1 MKTCA
6 HTISCCVYNGNI
18 QLLSHTHIHTLTHT
32 HTHTDGPRAALA
44 VVDWPWKHQVW
55 QTLTN
60 TQISTNT
67 DKHWQTLTNT
77 PSMTTTL
84 TNPNTRNVP
93 WSGREK
99 IEWAQLSAWANTQTH
114 IYSININTSAFT
126 SHMHKHLSTSHVN
139 MSQGLQCHYI
149 PMQTIFFPLW
159 RHSWCHAMSSL
170 KMCNMNKRGMIRCT
184 ACHSQKTAEI
194 IHNELIKPGTNTGN
208 KATKKTQ
215 LVLMPSDSHQD
226 QWSSQWHQWHSSNP
240 MMCTRPMPIKTYLGP
255 CGTCHSLRNT
265 RSM

>member
-32 HTHTDGPRAALA
+32 HTDGPRAALA

-60 TQISTNT
+60 TQISMCVNT
-67 DKHWQTLTNT
+67 L
-77 PSMTTTL
+77 SMTTTL

-114 IYSININTSAFT
+114 LYSININTSAFT

-149 PMQTIFFPLW
+149 PMQTVFFHYEGTPNVTPCHHSRCATWTREAWSDVLHATLKKRQRIFI
-159 RHSWCHAMSSL
+159 
-170 KMCNMNKRGMIRCT
+170 MN
-184 ACHSQKTAEI
+184 
-194 IHNELIKPGTNTGN
+194 
-208 KATKKTQ
+208 
-215 LVLMPSDSHQD
+215 
-226 QWSSQWHQWHSSNP
+226 W
-240 MMCTRPMPIKTYLGP
+240 
-255 CGTCHSLRNT
+255 
-265 RSM
+265 

>member
-1 MKTCA
+1 MQELFGCMCTQTNEDMC
-6 HTISCCVYNGNI
+6 TYYFLLCVQWQYTTAI
-18 QLLSHTHIHTLTHT
+18 THSHTHT

-60 TQISTNT
+60 PQISMCVNT
-67 DKHWQTLTNT
+67 L
-77 PSMTTTL
+77 SMTTTL

-93 WSGREK
+93 WSGREGREK

-149 PMQTIFFPLW
+149 PMQTVFFHYEGTPNATPCH
-159 RHSWCHAMSSL
+159 HS
-170 KMCNMNKRGMIRCT
+170 RC
-184 ACHSQKTAEI
+184 
-194 IHNELIKPGTNTGN
+194 
-208 KATKKTQ
+208 AT
-215 LVLMPSDSHQD
+215 
-226 QWSSQWHQWHSSNP
+226 W
-240 MMCTRPMPIKTYLGP
+240 TREAWANILHTTLQIGRDY
-255 CGTCHSLRNT
+255 S
-265 RSM
+265 

>member
-32 HTHTDGPRAALA
+32 HRWSKSSPGSSRLTLETSSLTNINKHTNIY
-44 VVDWPWKHQVW
+44 KHW

-60 TQISTNT
+60 N

-139 MSQGLQCHYI
+139 MSQGLQCYYI
-149 PMQTIFFPLW
+149 PMQTVFFPLW
-159 RHSWCHAMSSL
+159 RQS
-170 KMCNMNKRGMIRCT
+170 
-184 ACHSQKTAEI
+184 
-194 IHNELIKPGTNTGN
+194 
-208 KATKKTQ
+208 
-215 LVLMPSDSHQD
+215 
-226 QWSSQWHQWHSSNP
+226 
-240 MMCTRPMPIKTYLGP
+240 
-255 CGTCHSLRNT
+255 
-265 RSM
+265 